1 MTALFSGVVVGACML
16 GRFDITDAVLL
27 PSLGSKSAA
36 GVVLFYLWLLGG
48 LMGFWWRTG
57 AAQTFAEFMTR
68 HFVKG
73 PRSAKFV
80 SWVMG
85 VLFFSG
91 RNRQRGFSRNDRQAS
106 RRFGESQSRRTFLD
120 RRFHSFAHRIDPR
133 VQRLARLRSGLP
145 RCSRGRFSRDRGR
158 SYLLLFQKRS
168 FEFLRNPRGPRH
180 TLAQPRYHPF
190 LRPRDSRG
198 ARTSQDHRS
207 TRRAR
212 SAANECERAAGEP
225 CSQRIQSKRP
235 RILFSLFLLL
245 GTAIGT
251 FILWGVRK

>member
-198 ARTSQDHRS
+198 ARTSQDHR
-207 TRRAR
+207 
-212 SAANECERAAGEP
+212 
-225 CSQRIQSKRP
+225 
-235 RILFSLFLLL
+235 
-245 GTAIGT
+245 
-251 FILWGVRK
+251 